1 MTSIRRGTL
10 TLPTSL
16 WGPANPLPNIFGSGD
31 IHAES
36 GFEDAENIDGE
47 GVDERRSRAQTAL
60 PYLDQDGYLAREQL
74 QEHATIVLENEH
86 LTATF
91 LPGLGG
97 RLWSLLDRATDRELL
112 HQNEA
117 IRFRNLAL
125 RNAWF
130 AGGVEWN
137 IGMIG
142 HSPFTSSPVH
152 AAALSGPNGEVGLRF
167 FEFERIRS
175 VSFRVDAWLPDD
187 SRELF
192 IRGTILNDSS
202 RATPMYWWSNTAVP
216 QQDSTRVLAPAASA
230 WRYGHERVLS
240 SVPVPVVDGVD
251 ITWPARTSNTVD
263 YFFDT
268 AGTRMPWVAAV
279 DGTGFGLVQAS
290 TANLPGRKLFAWGQD
305 RGGRHWQQWVS
316 GAGSYC
322 EIQAGLARTQ
332 LEYLRMP
339 ADTEWSWVE
348 VYGALQLDV
357 AVAHSEDWAA
367 ATAGV
372 AENLAGR
379 GVEERLTALHG
390 RDQSDELLVEI
401 IPGGSGWGAVE
412 NELRRHEG
420 RDPIDPRTPFPADA
434 VGPDEQYWLRLLAGE
449 PASAAELDPSQP
461 PRSYQIDPRWV
472 PLLRRRDDWLA
483 LLHLGVIAAA
493 SGSFAEAGELWQ
505 ASVDRTPNAWA
516 LRNLGAL
523 AADRG
528 NCAEA
533 VGSYRSARELA
544 PDLLPLTRE
553 LLSVLHRDGQA
564 AEALAV
570 IESLP
575 SRQREDGRVL
585 LAGARAALAT
595 GDVDRCRS
603 ILDRK
608 LVILDLREGD
618 SLLEDVWNEY
628 QAAVGS
634 ADPLPTE
641 YDYRM

>member
-10 TLPTSL
+10 TLPTSM
-16 WGPANPLPNIFGSGD
+16 WGPSNPLPNIFGGGD

-36 GFEDAENIDGE
+36 GFEDAENIDGD
-47 GVDERRSRAQTAL
+47 GLDDRRSRAQTAL
-60 PYLDQDGYLAREQL
+60 PYLDQDGYLAAEQP
-74 QEHATIVLENEH
+74 QQHATIVLENEH

-97 RLWSLLDRATDRELL
+97 RLWSLLDRGTGRELL

-142 HSPFTSSPVH
+142 HSPFTCSPVH

-192 IRGTILNDSS
+192 IRGTILNDSP

-216 QQDSTRVLAPAASA
+216 QHDSTRVLAPAASA
-230 WRYGHERVLS
+230 WRYGQERVLS
-240 SVPVPVVDGVD
+240 SVPVPVLDENDV
-251 ITWPARTSNTVD
+251 TWPARTSNTVD

-268 AGTRMPWVAAV
+268 AGTRMPWIAAV

-290 TANLPGRKLFAWGQD
+290 TANLPGRKLFVWGQD
-305 RGGRHWQQWVS
+305 PGGRHWQEWVS

-348 VYGALQLDV
+348 AYGAVQLDI
-357 AVAHSEDWAA
+357 AAAHSEDWAV
-367 ATAGV
+367 ATGSVTA
-372 AENLAGR
+372 NLAGR
-379 GVEERLTALHG
+379 GLEERLEALRG
-390 RDQSDELLVEI
+390 RDQSAELLVEV

-412 NELRRHEG
+412 NALRRHEG

-434 VGPDEQYWLRLLAGE
+434 VGPDEEYWLRLLGGE
-449 PASAAELDPSQP
+449 PASAAELDPAQP

-472 PLLRRRDDWLA
+472 PLLRQRGDWLE

-493 SGSFAEAGELWQ
+493 SGSFAEAAELWR
-505 ASVDRTPNAWA
+505 ASVDRTRNAWA

-528 NCAEA
+528 NSAESA
-533 VGSYRSARELA
+533 GYYRSARELA

-553 LLSVLHRDGQA
+553 LLTVLHHDGRA
-564 AEALAV
+564 AAVLEV

-575 SRQREDGRVL
+575 SAQREDGRVL
-585 LAGARAALAT
+585 LAEARAALAT
-595 GDVDRCRS
+595 GDVDRCGS
-603 ILDRK
+603 ILDRE

-618 SLLEDVWNEY
+618 ALLEGVWNEY
-628 QAAVGS
+628 QEAVGS
-634 ADPLPTE
+634 AEPLPAR
-641 YDYRM
+641 YDFRM